1 MTGFMRLRG
10 VGAGPESVSA
20 PGDEPGVF
28 VELHDARPMDTG
40 ALYRALTEPGEDVTS
55 GIEVTLSDVGG
66 GLELWLALNEPD
78 LVRLAAIGQAADRG
92 PTDLQIR
99 ASPSEAEGGQR
110 AVIIDK
116 RHTRIALDWH

>member
-92 PTDLQIR
+92 LVPALIAYPGGDACPPGRTRTRRPR
-99 ASPSEAEGGQR
+99 AWPG
-110 AVIIDK
+110 
-116 RHTRIALDWH
+116 